1 MLVYLVSGDSGYPLQ
16 PWLMTP
22 ILHPVTNGERRYNR
36 AHVRGR
42 NVIERCNGVLKSR
55 FRCLS
60 RFRIMNLLPTAA
72 SNIINACAILHN
84 ICIKNRLE
92 LYNVN
97 DDGGGDAGNDAP
109 DEDNSSSTNY
119 ARAASVR
126 QLIIRNHFS

>member
-1 MLVYLVSGDSGYPLQ
+1 MLLYLVSGDSGYPLQ

-22 ILHPVTNGERRYNR
+22 IMHPVNNSERRYNR
-36 AHVRGR
+36 AHIKGR

-72 SNIINACAILHN
+72 SNIINACAVLHN

-92 LYNVN
+92 FYDV
-97 DDGGGDAGNDAP
+97 DEDAGDAGNDAP

-119 ARAASVR
+119 ARAVSVR
-126 QLIIRNHFS
+126 QLIVRNHFS